1 MTPALTAVAPGTAA
15 LILFGVFFGLMFLR
29 VPVAVALAL
38 ACLPLLLLEP
48 NLSAMTLVQETF
60 NAYNSFIL
68 LAVPFFLLTAN
79 LMNIGGITD
88 RLMLLSRTMV
98 GHFPGGLAQINV
110 VLSIFFAGISGSST
124 ADAASQSKLFIEAQR
139 KEGYDDS
146 FSVAI
151 TAVSAVLA
159 VIIPPSILMIVWGGV
174 LTVSIGAL
182 FLAGIMPGLLIGLV
196 QMATVHVYAKMRGY
210 PTYPRATLIEFAK
223 SLLVSIPALMTP
235 VIIIGGKIFG
245 WFTATESACIAVL
258 YAAALSMIVYRE
270 MNLKGLNSALLDTG
284 KLAAVALFCVGTAS
298 AFGWLLAYYQ
308 IPKAILEG
316 VGAWHMGLTT
326 TGFFIAAVFLVV
338 GCFLDAIPAIIIVG
352 TILQPLAMAVH
363 MDPVHFAMIGIVSL
377 AFGLVTP
384 PYGLCLMI
392 ACSIAKIRMMDALK
406 DTMIMLMPMLGVLI
420 GVIVWPDLVLFLPKL
435 ISPEYL
441 K

>member
-1 MTPALTAVAPGTAA
+1 MTGAALTPGEAS
-15 LILFGVFFGLMFLR
+15 LVLFGLFFVLLLLR
-29 VPVAVALAL
+29 VPVAIALGL
-38 ACLPLLLLEP
+38 ACLPVLAIEDR
-48 NLSAMTLVQETF
+48 LSPMILVQETF

-79 LMNIGGITD
+79 LMNVGGITD
-88 RLMLLSRTMV
+88 RLVRLSRALV
-98 GHFPGGLAQINV
+98 GHFPGGLAQVNV

-159 VIIPPSILMIVWGGV
+159 VIVPPSILMIVWGGL
-174 LTVSIGAL
+174 LTVSIGGL
-182 FLAGIMPGLLIGLV
+182 FLAGIIPGLAIGLV
-196 QMATVHVYAKMRGY
+196 QMATVHVYAKLRGY
-210 PTYPRATLIEFAK
+210 PTYPRS
-223 SLLVSIPALMTP
+223 SLMEAVKAAGVAVPALMTP

-258 YAAALSMIVYRE
+258 YAGTLSVFVYRE

-284 KLAAVALFCVGTAS
+284 KLAGIALFCVGTAS

-308 IPKAILEG
+308 IPKALLAG
-316 VGAWHMGLTT
+316 VSVWGMGAVE
-326 TGFFIAAVFLVV
+326 TGFFVAAVFLVV

-352 TILQPLAMAVH
+352 TILEPLTKAVG
-363 MDPVHFAMIGIVSL
+363 MDPIHFAMIGIVSL

-392 ACSIAKIRMMDALK
+392 ACSIAGIRMRDALK
-406 DTMIMLMPMLGVLI
+406 DTLIMLLPMLAVLAL
-420 GVIVWPDLVLFLPKL
+420 VIMWPSFSLFLPRL
-435 ISPEYL
+435 FPPGTL
-441 K
+441 